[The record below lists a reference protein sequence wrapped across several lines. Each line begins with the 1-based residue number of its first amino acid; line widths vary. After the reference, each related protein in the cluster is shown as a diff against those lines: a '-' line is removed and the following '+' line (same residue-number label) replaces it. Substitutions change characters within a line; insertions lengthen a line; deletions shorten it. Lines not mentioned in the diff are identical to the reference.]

1 MKPIKLENE
10 SGKEI
15 SLQTA
20 QPQIFDENG
29 EHQAEK
35 EICLLIGDKPIFL
48 TAEQA
53 KKAAEHMERLA
64 KGIR

>member
-1 MKPIKLENE
+1 MKPIKIENE
-10 SGKEI
+10 SGKEV
-15 SLQTA
+15 SLQTV
-20 QPQIFDENG
+20 QPQIIDERG
-29 EHQAEK
+29 AHQAEM

-53 KKAAEHMERLA
+53 QKAAEHMERLA